1 MKSKFICGEMG
12 GFSVAIVF
20 PEFFVHRDMAQ
31 ITGMEVVSAGFVSV
45 GTTEDGDVAVEP
57 YGRSGSIGVGVT
69 EENMKLTKSC
79 LETALGLR

>member
-31 ITGMEVVSAGFVSV
+31 LTGMDVFSAGFVSV

-57 YGRSGSIGVGVT
+57 YGRSDSFGVGIA
-69 EENMKLTKSC
+69 EEYLKLTKRC